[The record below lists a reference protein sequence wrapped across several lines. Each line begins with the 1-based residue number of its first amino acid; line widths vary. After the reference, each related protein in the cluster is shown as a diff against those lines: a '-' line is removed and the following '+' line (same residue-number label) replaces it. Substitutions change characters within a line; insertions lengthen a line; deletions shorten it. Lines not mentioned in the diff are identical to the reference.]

1 MTARAERGRLLASA
15 GVYLASAAL
24 LLYWHGVSNPT
35 RRTFDLDAIP
45 TRIGERRLVD
55 EDRLE
60 PEIAQALRADGY
72 LLRRYQGPDARP
84 LWLYVAF
91 YRGVGATGAHDPE
104 VCYPAQGWDVQRSRE
119 LAVDLGERG
128 SLRARLLHARLEQQ
142 EETVLYW
149 FQPATRWPHTTALE
163 QLLRVLDALRGTPQ
177 YAFVRVSTPG
187 ADELGPEALA
197 DFARD
202 VAVPVR
208 DVLERGS

>member
-1 MTARAERGRLLASA
+1 VSARAERSRLLASA
-15 GVYLASAAL
+15 LVYLASGAL
-24 LLYWHGVSNPT
+24 LLYWHSVSSPT

-45 TRIGERRLVD
+45 TRIGERQLVE

-60 PEIAQALRADGY
+60 PEIAQSLRVDGY

-104 VCYPAQGWDVQRSRE
+104 VCYPAQGWDVQQSRE
-119 LAVDLGERG
+119 LAIDLGERG
-128 SLRARLLHARLEQQ
+128 SLRARLLRARLELQ

-149 FQPATRWPHTTALE
+149 FQPATRWPRTTALE
-163 QLLRVLDALRGTPQ
+163 QLLRIYDALRGTPQ
-177 YAFVRVSTPG
+177 YAFVRVSIPG
-187 ADELGPEALA
+187 ADELGAEALA
-197 DFARD
+197 EFARD
-202 VAVPVR
+202 VALPVR